1 MHKKINTI
9 ISFYKFIKVE
19 DTNSLRDVIFDYL
32 EGLGILGTI
41 LIANEGINVNLC
53 GGSYEIELS
62 KKFITEQLD
71 LGLIHSNE
79 SNIDY
84 QAFSKLKVKIK
95 KEIIKVGLKISEN
108 DINKNEYLNPK
119 QWDNLL
125 DDKPIV
131 LDTRNRFE
139 YLLGTFENAKSL
151 DLDSFSDFKE
161 KVIESKRLDKKQ
173 DIAIFCTGGIR
184 CEKASVILKNL
195 GFENVF
201 QLKGGII
208 NYLNHNKNIDSKW
221 KGDCFVFDDRITL

>member
-9 ISFYKFIKVE
+9 ISFYKFIKIE
-19 DTNSLRDVIFDYL
+19 DTNSLRNLIFDYL
-32 EGLGILGTI
+32 EELGVLGTI

-53 GGSYEIELS
+53 GGSDEIELS
-62 KKFITEQLD
+62 KKFITKQ
-71 LGLIHSNE
+71 LGLGSIHSNE
-79 SNIDY
+79 SNIGS
-84 QAFSKLKVKIK
+84 QAFSKLKVKVK
-95 KEIIKVGLKISEN
+95 KEIIKVGLEISEN

-125 DDKPIV
+125 DNKTIV

-151 DLDSFSDFKE
+151 DLGSFSDFKE
-161 KVIESKRLDKKQ
+161 KVIKSKRLDKKQ

-184 CEKASVILKNL
+184 CEKASIILKNL

-221 KGDCFVFDDRITL
+221 KGDCFVFDDRIAL